1 MPPVCFVDND
11 VILKLVACNL
21 FWESINALGI
31 SPGDVR
37 VRSTTKFYFRKKPNR
52 YPEDVRNQAI
62 DVVKQCKLID
72 DPPINEE
79 LQILQQ
85 IKGIDPGEGV
95 LIATTQ
101 TEPSFY
107 LVTGDKNCLRALAA
121 APELGKIRQRLKGRV
136 VCLEQLIL
144 RLVETQAF
152 DEILTKVLPGREYD
166 TALKAV
172 FGSGERA
179 TRENVLQALRG
190 YIENLRS
197 ETEELLV
204 DIQ

>member
-1 MPPVCFVDND
+1 M
-11 VILKLVACNL
+11 
-21 FWESINALGI
+21 
-31 SPGDVR
+31 
-37 VRSTTKFYFRKKPNR
+37 
-52 YPEDVRNQAI
+52 
-62 DVVKQCKLID
+62 
-72 DPPINEE
+72 
-79 LQILQQ
+79 
-85 IKGIDPGEGV
+85 
-95 LIATTQ
+95 
-101 TEPSFY
+101 
-107 LVTGDKNCLRALAA
+107 TGDKNCLRALAA